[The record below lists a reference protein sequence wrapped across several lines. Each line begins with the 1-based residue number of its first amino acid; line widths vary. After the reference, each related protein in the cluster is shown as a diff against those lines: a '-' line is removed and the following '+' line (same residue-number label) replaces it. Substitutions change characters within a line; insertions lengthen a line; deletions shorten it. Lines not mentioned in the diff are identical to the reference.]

1 MSISDPRIKKQ
12 AEILIDHS
20 LKVKKG
26 ERVVVIGDYTAKP
39 LMLEIYKTLINK
51 GALDVKLRYDSYEIA
66 EIFYKYATNEQ
77 LIYFPQID
85 LDEMKYFDC
94 YLRIVSSVNTRG
106 LTNVDA
112 EKISRRSKILKPIS
126 DFRVEKMRWCV
137 TRFPT
142 EAQAQEADMSL
153 SDYEDFVFTAIN
165 KVNWKKKFRE
175 QEKLRKLLDK
185 TKKVRLVAADTDLIL
200 KITGRRAE
208 NGGGEFNMPDGE
220 VFTSVVEDSPE
231 GIISYSYPAI
241 YLGREFNDVR
251 LEFKKGKVVSA
262 SASKNEKDLYK
273 ILDMDKGARYIGEL
287 GIGNNFQINK
297 FTKDILF
304 DEKIGGSIHIALG
317 KGYKETL
324 SKNES
329 ALHWDMI
336 KDLRFGGQIWFDDK
350 LVQKD
355 GKWVIRI

>member
-1 MSISDPRIKKQ
+1 MSIYDPRIKKQ
-12 AEILIDHS
+12 AEILVDYS

-26 ERVVVIGDYTAKP
+26 EKVLVIGDFTAKP
-39 LMLEIYKTLINK
+39 LMLEIYKTLIK
-51 GALDVKLRYDSYEIA
+51 KEVSDVKLRYDSYEYA
-66 EIFYKYATNEQ
+66 EIYYKYATNEQ
-77 LIYFPQID
+77 LNYFPEID
-85 LDEMKYFDC
+85 LTEMKYFDC
-94 YLRIVSSVNTRG
+94 YLRIASSVNTRG
-106 LTNVDA
+106 LTNVDTA
-112 EKISRRSKILKPIS
+112 KISRRSKILKPIS
-126 DFRVEKMRWCV
+126 DLRVEKTRWCIN
-137 TRFPT
+137 RFPT
-142 EAQAQEADMSL
+142 AQEADMSL
-153 SDYEDFVFTAIN
+153 TEYEDFVFNA
-165 KVNWKKKFRE
+165 VNNVDWKKKFKE

-185 TKKVRLVAADTDLIL
+185 TKKIRLVSADTDLRLRIA
-200 KITGRRAE
+200 GRHAE

-231 GIISYSYPAI
+231 GIISFSYPAI

-262 SASKNEKDLYK
+262 SASKNEKDLNK
-273 ILDMDKGARYIGEL
+273 ILDMDKGARYVGEL

-336 KDLRFGGQIWFDDK
+336 KDLRFGGQIHFDDK
-350 LVQKD
+350 LVQKN
-355 GKWVIRI
+355 GKWVIGI